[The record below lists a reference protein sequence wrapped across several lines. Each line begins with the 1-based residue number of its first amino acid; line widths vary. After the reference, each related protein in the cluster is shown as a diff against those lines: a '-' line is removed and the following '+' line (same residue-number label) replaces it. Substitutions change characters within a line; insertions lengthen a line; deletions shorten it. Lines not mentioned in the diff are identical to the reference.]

1 MHNCEGTI
9 CTLKERAHYC
19 IQITSI
25 GMNKIFHKTLILCG
39 HPLKRMVGIMM
50 RPQRAER
57 ATIICS
63 VGSWD
68 PTIVPTPDST
78 EGNYFRITTRSA
90 AAARSSSSSSSK
102 QQHFAAAAAAVS
114 AAVEAADSVVATVS
128 SHRPQLKLLRCMEQS
143 GKQLSIEQQRTVE
156 ENSLLKFGENKRVEN
171 LREWHQ
177 VPK

>member
-1 MHNCEGTI
+1 M
-9 CTLKERAHYC
+9 KELFALSKKEPTTVSKSLQH
-19 IQITSI
+19 I

-90 AAARSSSSSSSK
+90 AAAAARSSSSSSK

-143 GKQLSIEQQRTVE
+143 GKQLSTEQQRTS
-156 ENSLLKFGENKRVEN
+156 ENSGGKQPVEIW
-171 LREWHQ
+171 REQ
-177 VPK
+177 ES